1 MQPLVNEPDVIYG
14 TQSVTTAEMPQ
25 ELITSLESSI
35 YLTKPVVFS
44 SVVASLLQKLER
56 LRTLKNNWNSYN
68 ADPPS
73 NTSIVAARDFI
84 VNNHYLDLPFY
95 FISPG
100 VNGEIMLEFSKDNK
114 AAELYFNPDGS
125 TELILFLDN
134 KVQHESTLGEGY
146 RNLID
151 FFNV

>member
-1 MQPLVNEPDVIYG
+1 MQLLVNEPDVIYG
-14 TQSVTTAEMPQ
+14 SESTTSPVIQGAM
-25 ELITSLESSI
+25 LTSSDSSI
-35 YLTKPVVFS
+35 YLTRPAMFSPVVS
-44 SVVASLLQKLER
+44 SLLQKLER
-56 LRTLKNNWNSYN
+56 ISKLKNNWNSYN

-73 NTSIVAARDFI
+73 DTAIVAARDFI

-100 VNGEIMLEFSKDNK
+100 VNGEVMLEFSKDNR

-134 KVQHESTLGEGY
+134 KVKHESTLDEGF
-146 RNLID
+146 RKLTD

>member
-1 MQPLVNEPDVIYG
+1 MQHLVNEPDIIYG
-14 TQSVTTAEMPQ
+14 SESTTSPVIQGAM
-25 ELITSLESSI
+25 LTSSDSSI
-35 YLTKPVVFS
+35 YLTRPAMFS
-44 SVVASLLQKLER
+44 PIVSSLLQKIER
-56 LRTLKNNWNSYN
+56 ISNLKSNWDSYN

-73 NTSIVAARDFI
+73 DLAVNAARDFI
-84 VNNHYLDLPFY
+84 VNNHYFELPFY

-100 VNGEIMLEFSKDNK
+100 VNGEVMLEFSKGNR

-134 KVQHESTLGEGY
+134 KVKQEITLEDGFQK
-146 RNLID
+146 LID